1 MKSKKLTKQKIL
13 KSTQFYE
20 MIYWS
25 YLKLFLN
32 AYLSF
37 QLALSS
43 TSALTVPS
51 PNATL
56 QLSTQVSEQ
65 LDEAAAAV
73 GTTTTTTPN
82 SNNTSSSH
90 RPLSG
95 NNKEFKQEINRRLQ
109 RDYPWLYVLISSL
122 VVLLLASLNIY
133 IERLQT
139 DRFELDDFDVLSYRT
154 LSGLALLGAALNIFF
169 ALLAILTSQLI

>member
-1 MKSKKLTKQKIL
+1 
-13 KSTQFYE
+13 
-20 MIYWS
+20 
-25 YLKLFLN
+25 
-32 AYLSF
+32 
-37 QLALSS
+37 LA
-43 TSALTVPS
+43 VPS

-65 LDEAAAAV
+65 LDEAAAAI
-73 GTTTTTTPN
+73 GATTTTTTPN

-169 ALLAILTSQLI
+169 ALLAILTS

>member
-1 MKSKKLTKQKIL
+1 MNYIGV
-13 KSTQFYE
+13 
-20 MIYWS
+20 
-25 YLKLFLN
+25 LN
-32 AYLSF
+32 VFLSF

-51 PNATL
+51 QNATL

-73 GTTTTTTPN
+73 GTTTTTSN

-90 RPLSG
+90 RSLSG

-139 DRFELDDFDVLSYRT
+139 DRFEFDDFDVLSYRT

-169 ALLAILTSQLI
+169 ALLAILTSRLI

>member
-1 MKSKKLTKQKIL
+1 M
-13 KSTQFYE
+13 
-20 MIYWS
+20 
-25 YLKLFLN
+25 
-32 AYLSF
+32 
-37 QLALSS
+37 
-43 TSALTVPS
+43 PS
-51 PNATL
+51 QNATL

-109 RDYPWLYVLISSL
+109 RDYPWLYVLVSSL

-139 DRFELDDFDVLSYRT
+139 DRFEFDDFDVLSYRT

-169 ALLAILTSQLI
+169 ALLAILTSKLI